1 MKIRTLFLLIAIA
14 AIAVF
19 AVLNWNAF
27 MTKTSLSLGVAV
39 VEAPLGLVMLG
50 IVVFLAVLFLIF
62 VVYLQTSFL
71 LDARRNAKEL
81 QSNRE
86 LAEHA
91 EASRFTE
98 LRGFLDAEMKKQ
110 ADLNAQSRAAV
121 LARLDQLDSDLR
133 SSVEQTGNTLSAYID
148 ELEDRLERSGVV
160 PRPEVTG

>member
-14 AIAVF
+14 AIAAF
-19 AVLNWNAF
+19 AALNWNAF

-39 VEAPLGLVMLG
+39 VEAPLGLVMLA
-50 IVVFLAVLFLIF
+50 IVACLAVLFLIF

-71 LDARRNAKEL
+71 LETRRNAKEL

-86 LAEHA
+86 LVEHA

-110 ADLNAQSRAAV
+110 ADLDAQSRAAV

-148 ELEDRLERSGVV
+148 ELEDRLETAGAV
-160 PRPEVTG
+160 PRPGVPD

>member
-50 IVVFLAVLFLIF
+50 IVVFLAVLFLVF

>member
-14 AIAVF
+14 AIAAF

-50 IVVFLAVLFLIF
+50 IVVFLAVLFLVF

>member
-1 MKIRTLFLLIAIA
+1 MKVRTLFLLIVVAAIA
-14 AIAVF
+14 AF
-19 AVLNWNAF
+19 AALNWNAF

-50 IVVFLAVLFLIF
+50 IVVFLAVLFLVF

>member
-14 AIAVF
+14 AIAAF